1 MISVAPGSFETSDP
15 LEDFKFSP
23 KNNAKIFGSV
33 MLGPNQDKLQ
43 FDIKDNAK
51 IYYSSQ
57 ALNMVYSNIGGT
69 PLGSIELTGWREV
82 ME

>member
-1 MISVAPGSFETSDP
+1 MRIRPVLLTTKLIPASLLLHSLTVPPVPGVAVP
-15 LEDFKFSP
+15 
-23 KNNAKIFGSV
+23 
-33 MLGPNQDKLQ
+33 LGPNQDKLQ
-43 FDIKDNAK
+43 FDIKDNAR

-57 ALNMVYSNIGGT
+57 ALSMVYSNLGGT